1 MTKLLDLKN
10 NSVIAINQNNYTK
23 EDNYKKVCYLDTDNI
38 TNNRINAFL
47 KIDLTK
53 EKLPSRA
60 KRKCSL
66 NSIIYSS
73 VRPNQRHFGIIKE
86 IPKNFLVST
95 AFIVIDIIDLEK
107 LDPNYLYYYITQDKI
122 THYLQRIAECGTSS
136 YPSITPLDFLNIKI
150 KLYPLETQQ
159 KIARTLSI
167 LDQKIE
173 NNHKIN
179 ELLHTLAYKIYEF
192 YFKYKPKNAKLEQI
206 IIENPKSSIMVKDA
220 QKTQDKYPFFTS
232 GDNILSYPKAIIDG
246 RNCFLNTGGNAGI
259 KFYVGKASYSTDTW
273 CICAIENNHK
283 INELLHTL
291 AYKIYEFYFKYKPK
305 NAKLEQIIIENP
317 KSSIM
322 VKDAQKTQDKY
333 PFFTSGD
340 NILSYPKA
348 IIDGRNCFLNTGGNA
363 GIKFYVGKASYSTD
377 TWCICANEF
386 SDYLYLL
393 LSNIRTHINQSFFQ
407 GTSLKHLQKNLLKKY
422 PIYMPS
428 AHEIKKFNQIITPLL
443 TLISINTRTSK
454 KLEQIRDFLLPLL
467 LKQQVKPQ

>member
-1 MTKLLDLKN
+1 MSEWQTFYLKDLVKIFGGSTPPTNNPKNYGNKIRWITAKDLSTLQGRYIKKGSRSISRLGFKSCSTFLLPKHAILFSSRAPIGYTAIISKRSCTDRGLMGLVPNKKIYFEFLYYLLKYHKN
-10 NSVIAINQNNYTK
+10 NISNMGVGTTFKGISKPALGLF
-23 EDNYKKVCYLDTDNI
+23 KV
-38 TNNRINAFL
+38 
-47 KIDLTK
+47 KIPPT
-53 EKLPSRA
+53 
-60 KRKCSL
+60 
-66 NSIIYSS
+66 
-73 VRPNQRHFGIIKE
+73 
-86 IPKNFLVST
+86 
-95 AFIVIDIIDLEK
+95 
-107 LDPNYLYYYITQDKI
+107 YY
-122 THYLQRIAECGTSS
+122 E
-136 YPSITPLDFLNIKI
+136 
-150 KLYPLETQQ
+150 QQ

-179 ELLHTLAYKIYEF
+179 ELLHTIAYKIYEY

-206 IIENPKSSIMVKDA
+206 IIENPKSNIMVK
-220 QKTQDKYPFFTS
+220 
-232 GDNILSYPKAIIDG
+232 N
-246 RNCFLNTGGNAGI
+246 
-259 KFYVGKASYSTDTW
+259 
-273 CICAIENNHK
+273 
-283 INELLHTL
+283 
-291 AYKIYEFYFKYKPK
+291 
-305 NAKLEQIIIENP
+305 
-317 KSSIM
+317 
-322 VKDAQKTQDKY
+322 AQKTQDKY

-393 LSNIRTHINQSFFQ
+393 LSSIKTHINQSFFQ

-428 AHEIKKFNQIITPLL
+428 AHEIKKFNQIIMPLL
-443 TLISINTRTSK
+443 TLISVNTRTSK